1 MAIAHNIH
9 RASGLDSEITPRGRD
24 GVCSDDVID
33 EFQAH
38 SLESQ
43 GTDISEVDSGMGSD
57 DYDLLELGEAS
68 SDYCRVGSQCC
79 LIPFELYDLPDLSS
93 ILSVETWNDCL
104 TEEERFALTE
114 YLPDMEQEMF
124 SLTIRELLSGGNFH
138 FGRPLHGLFE
148 KLKGGLCEPKV
159 DLYCRCMNFLQMR
172 KHYHHLHEYQKCM
185 VDSLV
190 CMRNAWE
197 NYSGYGVEERLR
209 HLNMLKSQ
217 RALGYTK
224 NKRPKVGQW
233 DINPM
238 KPSLGM
244 QSSTAFVASEQIRK
258 GESYPRGILKVSHMN
273 ASSRREFTGPPSRFF
288 SLSQELEPDCRP
300 LPSPLPH
307 PSQDPVT
314 GFELKS
320 TGTSRS
326 LKRDAD
332 VGVECGMAIQPGRR
346 VAISRLKK
354 RSMKVEHLKRNVQHA
369 IAEEDR
375 EGNSYDQCSL
385 DPPMKDMHAEWN
397 GLLMLEG
404 GQIDCQGGRKPRK
417 NRVQDGGVGMN
428 AVWTIGT
435 KKRKAGQGQKIMAG
449 PSPAPNYGLYSQSG
463 HNVGRKL
470 LKLRGKQSENGAH
483 ECIRGSGVPAQNEE
497 TESDSSEK
505 GERDNISLNKL
516 KHLGHANGMV
526 EKNNKKIQKGYDQHL
541 DQENSPGTPSFQSKG
556 KKIRSRGTKLKGN
569 TSKSFSTSTKLPGSQ
584 KSNYKW
590 TKKGKIHDGHRDDL
604 PLPVSKV
611 KPAKQKN
618 KALADPVDK
627 LPREDYLQDYA
638 GGMLDAEKDRAENTD
653 RAENK
658 DQVTEVVGSE
668 FYQHAKRNTVIMGC
682 DSVKKGLKGK
692 KAAKHTDVLEDCDY
706 TQSRTKRKIR
716 HPNVTR
722 KANKEVSQ
730 SGSLS
735 SVTPDPNMWERESTD
750 VEAELSATPTAHTGL
765 SFSITHLLS
774 SIRKS
779 MITFNSEEATH
790 IVNGAKNNDEKHGPA
805 VADSGA
811 RAFHSFDYLE
821 GCSSDG
827 RNKLSS
833 LTVREIVNYV
843 RANPGDPCILEM
855 QEPLEDLVRG
865 VLKILASKTAPLGA
879 KGWEALVV
887 YEKSTKSWSW
897 IGSNF
902 VLRIDLGA
910 AEEETSS
917 EAWGIPQKTL
927 VKLVDAFANWLK
939 SKQEVLKKIA
949 NLPPPPIMMLPYLD
963 EKERFR
969 DLRAQKSLVTIN
981 PSSDEVRAFFQAEEI
996 LRYSIPDKA
1005 FSYTAIDGRKSI
1017 VAPLRRGSG
1026 KPISKARGHF
1036 MLKPDRPPH
1045 ITVLCLVR
1053 DAAARLPGSI
1063 GTRLDICTLIRDS
1076 QYLVEHV
1083 SDAQVNSVVSGA
1095 LDRLHY
1101 EQDPCVQFDG
1111 DRKLWVYLHGDREEE
1126 DFEDL
1131 GTSSMKKAKWTR
1143 KDSRE
1148 HAGTRMTTDGSF
1160 SDIGDLDA
1168 VDS

>member
-375 EGNSYDQCSL
+375 EGNSYDQS
-385 DPPMKDMHAEWN
+385 
-397 GLLMLEG
+397 
-404 GQIDCQGGRKPRK
+404 
-417 NRVQDGGVGMN
+417 
-428 AVWTIGT
+428 
-435 KKRKAGQGQKIMAG
+435 
-449 PSPAPNYGLYSQSG
+449 
-463 HNVGRKL
+463 
-470 LKLRGKQSENGAH
+470 
-483 ECIRGSGVPAQNEE
+483 
-497 TESDSSEK
+497 
-505 GERDNISLNKL
+505 
-516 KHLGHANGMV
+516 
-526 EKNNKKIQKGYDQHL
+526 
-541 DQENSPGTPSFQSKG
+541 
-556 KKIRSRGTKLKGN
+556 
-569 TSKSFSTSTKLPGSQ
+569 
-584 KSNYKW
+584 
-590 TKKGKIHDGHRDDL
+590 
-604 PLPVSKV
+604 
-611 KPAKQKN
+611 
-618 KALADPVDK
+618 
-627 LPREDYLQDYA
+627 
-638 GGMLDAEKDRAENTD
+638 
-653 RAENK
+653 
-658 DQVTEVVGSE
+658 
-668 FYQHAKRNTVIMGC
+668 
-682 DSVKKGLKGK
+682 
-692 KAAKHTDVLEDCDY
+692 
-706 TQSRTKRKIR
+706 
-716 HPNVTR
+716 
-722 KANKEVSQ
+722 
-730 SGSLS
+730 
-735 SVTPDPNMWERESTD
+735 
-750 VEAELSATPTAHTGL
+750 
-765 SFSITHLLS
+765 
-774 SIRKS
+774 
-779 MITFNSEEATH
+779 
-790 IVNGAKNNDEKHGPA
+790 
-805 VADSGA
+805 
-811 RAFHSFDYLE
+811 
-821 GCSSDG
+821 
-827 RNKLSS
+827 
-833 LTVREIVNYV
+833 
-843 RANPGDPCILEM
+843 
-855 QEPLEDLVRG
+855 
-865 VLKILASKTAPLGA
+865 
-879 KGWEALVV
+879 
-887 YEKSTKSWSW
+887 
-897 IGSNF
+897 
-902 VLRIDLGA
+902 
-910 AEEETSS
+910 EEETSS

-963 EKERFR
+963 EKERLR

-981 PSSDEVRAFFQAEEI
+981 PNSDEVRAFFQAEEI

-1111 DRKLWVYLHGDREEE
+1111 DRKLW
-1126 DFEDL
+1126 
-1131 GTSSMKKAKWTR
+1131 KAKWTR

-1160 SDIGDLDA
+1160 SDIGDLEA